1 MVKENIKELL
11 GCICNC
17 VDSFMPTGKSYVI
30 YTDNKVIVKHKGSIV
45 VIIEDDVVYGNVS
58 QLKTGTIEK
67 QTLYTLVK
75 ALQYLVSL
83 DYREREDV
91 NI

>member
-1 MVKENIKELL
+1 MVKGNIKELL
-11 GCICNC
+11 NCICGC
-17 VDSFMPTGKSYVI
+17 VDSFMDEGKSYVV
-30 YTDNKVIVKHKGSIV
+30 YSDKKVFVKYKGV
-45 VIIEDDVVYGNVS
+45 VIASIEDDVVHSNVY

-83 DYREREDV
+83 EYREREDI